1 MASACVAACAAA
13 PQAQARPTGTWT
25 CSDMLGTRRAL
36 DMLTKEHTTMI
47 ATGDHSEAVTER
59 VEMAETEAELAK
71 APSDRWSARRRALQT
86 LVRSKRRP
94 RPHPRP
100 SPRRRVRP
108 ARDARAC
115 VLA

>member
-94 RPHPRP
+94 RL
-100 SPRRRVRP
+100 
-108 ARDARAC
+108 
-115 VLA
+115 LAAVTEYFIDFANL